1 MTHRDRVTGLFAS
14 IALLAWTSTA
24 SGQVT
29 STDTAKTPASNA
41 PASQGYVPI
50 ATPLPAPAQPA
61 APTQPAAAA
70 ATANA
75 AVATPFTEILPARS
89 LERIQAGIQATQV
102 EIREADASRSRAT
115 ELRALARGQLDLK
128 KRELSV
134 LDQRIKNAKKGKQD
148 VDAMAATAE
157 KRISEREKSL
167 LERRIDLH
175 GTEIEVAEKSRLLAT
190 ADRQALDLEQ
200 SLATRRAERAALGA
214 TPSATSGANR
224 LDQLIHELERNTL
237 EAQRSRASAAS
248 EVANRE
254 HELVERRIAM
264 YDAQLGATGLQKP

>member
-1 MTHRDRVTGLFAS
+1 MTHRDMVTGLFTA
-14 IALLAWTSTA
+14 IVLLGWTSAA
-24 SGQVT
+24 SGQSQV
-29 STDTAKTPASNA
+29 SNPQPPDTARA
-41 PASQGYVPI
+41 PGSQGYAPI

-61 APTQPAAAA
+61 ASTQPAAP
-70 ATANA
+70 A
-75 AVATPFTEILPARS
+75 AVPAPTPFTEILPARS
-89 LERIQAGIQATQV
+89 LERIRAGIQATEV
-102 EIREADASRSRAT
+102 DIREADASRSRAT

-128 KRELSV
+128 KREISV

-157 KRISEREKSL
+157 KRISEREKAL

-175 GTEIEVAEKSRLLAT
+175 DTEIEVAEKGRLLAV
-190 ADRQALDLEQ
+190 AERRALDLEQ
-200 SLATRRAERAALGA
+200 SLATHRAERAALGA

-224 LDQLIHELERNTL
+224 QDQLIHELERNTL
-237 EAQRSRASAAS
+237 EAQRSRAAAAS

-254 HELVERRIAM
+254 HELVERRLAL

>member
-1 MTHRDRVTGLFAS
+1 MTHRDRVTGLLMS

-29 STDTAKTPASNA
+29 STDTANTPASNA

-50 ATPLPAPAQPA
+50 ATPVPAPAQPA

-89 LERIQAGIQATQV
+89 LERIQAGIQATQM
-102 EIREADASRSRAT
+102 EIRESDAARSRAT

-148 VDAMAATAE
+148 VEAMAATAE

-175 GTEIEVAEKSRLLAT
+175 GTEIEVAEKGRLLAI
-190 ADRQALDLEQ
+190 ADRKALDLEK
-200 SLATRRAERAALGA
+200 SLATHRAERAALGT
-214 TPSATSGANR
+214 TPSPTSGANR

-237 EAQRSRASAAS
+237 EAQRGRASAAS